1 MKGGGK
7 RGHRHWPFHSQRT
20 RLLCSTGLSYSLLTH
35 IMLHQFIHINQT
47 EARSSG
53 KKRIRKRRWQRL
65 RMKKNASSS
74 QKRRKQRAL
83 GNEDTEKHWQ
93 RLRMKKKEFACTS
106 KSVRPQACVNNSLGP
121 PTEVHSVKGRG
132 RHVYKLSLGCPTTFW
147 GFDQPDVSILN
158 QNITNSE
165 NPKCCVCI
173 SSSSGIWWLPN
184 DQRSKKVPPN
194 LLLTCP
200 LE

>member
-7 RGHRHWPFHSQRT
+7 RDHRHWPFHSQRT

-74 QKRRKQRAL
+74 QKRRKQRAGKRGHEKTL
-83 GNEDTEKHWQ
+83 TAIENEKERVCVYFQ
-93 RLRMKKKEFACTS
+93 GCPPAGLRS
-106 KSVRPQACVNNSLGP
+106 PGNNSLGP

-173 SSSSGIWWLPN
+173 SSSSGILWLPN
-184 DQRSKKVPPN
+184 DQRSPKKVFP
-194 LLLTCP
+194 
-200 LE
+200 

>member
-7 RGHRHWPFHSQRT
+7 RDHRHWPFHSQRT

-35 IMLHQFIHINQT
+35 IMLHIHTHKPNGSKEQW
-47 EARSSG
+47 
-53 KKRIRKRRWQRL
+53 KK
-65 RMKKNASSS
+65 
-74 QKRRKQRAL
+74 
-83 GNEDTEKHWQ
+83 ED
-93 RLRMKKKEFACTS
+93 KKKTLAATENEKERVVIAEKKEA
-106 KSVRPQACVNNSLGP
+106 KSIGKRGHEKTLTAIENEKERVCVYFQGCPPAGLRSPGNNSLGP

-184 DQRSKKVPPN
+184 DQRSPKKVFP
-194 LLLTCP
+194 
-200 LE
+200 